1 MDWRAPKRLGP
12 RRTAGLT
19 LLEFTLIVIIV
30 GLLMVFFLQR
40 AVALRVAIEQAA
52 VERTVAAMRTGL
64 ALRRSELIV
73 KDRRAEI
80 ADLPGSNA
88 LDLLDPEQILDRELR
103 DTAAGADAIGP
114 GDWGY
119 DADTGEIVYRVE
131 YNAAFD
137 EHTPEGRWRIAP
149 DGETVAPG
157 AVRLETTKPIDWP

>member
-1 MDWRAPKRLGP
+1 MDWRAPRRFGP

-64 ALRRSELIV
+64 ALRTGELIV

-80 ADLPGSNA
+80 ADLSGSNA
-88 LDLLDPEQILDRELR
+88 LDLLDSGQILDQELR
-103 DTAAGADAIGP
+103 STAAGADSVGP
-114 GDWGY
+114 GDWAY

-137 EHTPEGRWRIAP
+137 EDRPEGRWRIVG